1 LRGRG
6 EAVSYGAITI
16 MSAIATGRGATA
28 SICLTTSAEV
38 ELEPRGGPWEFFLNE
53 ERYSSD
59 LVFRSVSYALSSLG
73 YDIRDFSGR
82 VHLRSDIPI
91 GVGLKSS
98 SSCSVAAILA
108 TLDLFGVKDY
118 RELEVLGMSARASC
132 EAGVSLT
139 GAHDDAASCLLGGV
153 NVTDNRE
160 GIIILSRKVREHDVV
175 ICIPGEKSRRP
186 ILHTKNLARYR
197 GIADQI
203 LEMVLSGRF
212 WEAMTLN
219 GLLYSALMGYD
230 PALAVAAIERGAVG
244 SGLSGTGPAVASVF
258 EHSSD
263 ARDFAREC
271 AERGYTVIETKLNN
285 RRARM
290 G

>member
-1 LRGRG
+1 LKGRG

-16 MSAIATGRGATA
+16 MNAVASGRGATA
-28 SICLTTSAEV
+28 SVCLTTSAEV
-38 ELEPRGGPWEFFLNE
+38 ELEPVRGPWEFFLNE

-59 LVFRSVSYALSSLG
+59 LVFKSVSYALSSLG
-73 YDIRDFSGR
+73 YDMRDFSGR
-82 VHLRSDIPI
+82 VRLHSDIPI

-98 SSCSVAAILA
+98 SSCSVAVILA

-118 RELEVLGMSARASC
+118 KELEVLGMSARASS
-132 EAGVSLT
+132 ESGVSLT

-160 GIIILSRKVREHDVV
+160 GVILLSRKVRQLDVV
-175 ICIPGEKSRRP
+175 ICMPGEKSRRS
-186 ILHTKNLARYR
+186 ILHSIELGRYR
-197 GIADQI
+197 GVADQI
-203 LEMVLSGRF
+203 LRMVLSGRF

-230 PALAVAAIERGAVG
+230 SSLAIVAIERGALG

-258 EHSSD
+258 ERSRE

-271 AERGYTVIETKLNN
+271 AEKGYTVIETKLNN
-285 RRARM
+285 RRASMR
-290 G
+290 